1 MLDDVAEVAIHSQID
16 TLPGMLPKTAG
27 QPAAAPHPSQDD
39 LEIRRPTV
47 ADGGAMWRIA
57 RDSRTLDVNASYAY
71 LLWAR
76 DFAATSV
83 VATVDG
89 VPAGFVSGYLRPNAP
104 ATLMVWQVAV
114 DDAHRGRGIAR
125 RMLDALVDGL
135 DEPVDALETT
145 ITADNEAS
153 IALFSAFARGRG
165 ADLAR
170 GPLFQADHFPDG
182 HEAELLFRIAPLS

>member
-1 MLDDVAEVAIHSQID
+1 
-16 TLPGMLPKTAG
+16 MLPTTAD
-27 QPAAAPHPSQDD
+27 QAAAPSHPSAED

-47 ADGGAMWRIA
+47 DDGAAMWRIA
-57 RDSRTLDVNASYAY
+57 RDSRTLDLNASYAY

-83 VATVDG
+83 VGTVAG
-89 VPAGFVSGYLRPNAP
+89 EPAGFVSGYLRPDAP
-104 ATLMVWQVAV
+104 GTLMVWQVAV

-135 DEPVDALETT
+135 DESADTLETT
-145 ITADNEAS
+145 ITADNVAS

-165 ADLAR
+165 AELAR
-170 GPLFQADHFPDG
+170 EPLFEAEHFPDG
-182 HEAELLFRIAPLS
+182 HDAELLFRVAPLS